1 MKDPGAYVG
10 PTRTNTRR
18 SLMYNV
24 RGAAA
29 GTKGSGGRLQKVKPD
44 AQPCGL
50 LPSDKMEER

>member
-18 SLMYNV
+18 SLVYNV

-29 GTKGSGGRLQKVKPD
+29 AGTKGSEGKLQKVKPA
-44 AQPCGL
+44 AQPCG
-50 LPSDKMEER
+50 